1 MILSMNKEFGVPLN
15 DTAANKLN
23 TSSGEEQKDAGNFS
37 KNADATSLFDNATS
51 YLNSHNDSSNK
62 AVGNG
67 DGGDGCGSGGAAAAT
82 AAAAAHTSRIWTP
95 LDNLNVSFI
104 AHKKEQAEMR
114 NSKDFIGENAQ
125 KITEISQANR

>member
-23 TSSGEEQKDAGNFS
+23 TFSSEEQKDAGNFS

-62 AVGNG
+62 AVG
-67 DGGDGCGSGGAAAAT
+67 DGAGGGAGSGT
-82 AAAAAHTSRIWTP
+82 AAAHTSRIWTP

-104 AHKKEQAEMR
+104 AQKKEQAEMR

-125 KITEISQANR
+125 KISEISQANR